1 MLEAQ
6 RRQTALGAIAASQA
20 EAIIRRH
27 HALQRLLRPGPV
39 AIPFVDRIAF
49 PQTSLRHRDEQ
60 AAFLRLIA
68 ATAILHQH
76 QRQKDAAGAVVAT
89 DADFHHAHAI
99 AGHLLGQG
107 GDGLSRY
114 GRQLFQ
120 RLVATQ
126 TRDFVLSDLGGLM
139 SDWTHYTFRAA
150 AEELVAMGYC
160 SASGGGQGR
169 ARRYTLLARPVA
181 GAPGIALLPAGEGMD
196 TTQPRDLAKPRE
208 GASRGSNP
216 VALVG

>member
-1 MLEAQ
+1 VLEAQ